1 MTSISAISLRFSL
14 NPAKPLCM
22 HSDMRR
28 AALCILLLFAWISAV
43 RAEQT
48 FTSVDDQLSY
58 LANLTEE
65 QLAVYDIAYLNMVC
79 AQGLNGSEDL
89 DIPACIAR
97 LHEMAANIRAKIEA
111 GRYLYDRNPVSFEN
125 SMGHFNAISMVTY
138 AVKDYGVMYNPA
150 RVETP
155 SSLSPD
161 NVFFSDSKDVFIN
174 GLLQGDHPMGTCS
187 SLPVYWIALGR
198 RLDYPLYM
206 SNTLLH
212 FFVRWDG
219 NGDRFNFEGSQAGC
233 GIHDDAYYHEFPITL
248 DDAKIKYLG
257 LLESFTRKEE
267 LMHFLLTRGTCLR
280 AHGRDEEAR
289 RAYLLAFQC
298 YPNNFAEGYLYLNRD
313 YMKGDK

>member
-1 MTSISAISLRFSL
+1 
-14 NPAKPLCM
+14 
-22 HSDMRR
+22 MRR
-28 AALCILLLFAWISAV
+28 ATLCILLLFIWISVV

-58 LANLTEE
+58 LANLPEE
-65 QLAVYDIAYLNMVC
+65 QLAAYDIAYLNLVC

-97 LHEMAANIRAKIEA
+97 LDEMAANIWGKIEV
-111 GRYLYDRNPVSFEN
+111 GRYLYERNPASFDN
-125 SMGHFNAISMVTY
+125 SLGHFNAISMVTY
-138 AVKDYGVMYNPA
+138 AVKDYGVIYNPA
-150 RVETP
+150 RIETP
-155 SSLSPD
+155 NSLSPD
-161 NVFFSDSKDVFIN
+161 DVFFSDSKEVFIN
-174 GLLQGDHPMGTCS
+174 GLLQRDPPMGTCS

-198 RLDYPLYM
+198 RLGYPLYM

-219 NGDRFNFEGSQAGC
+219 NGDHFNFEGSQAGC
-233 GIHDDAYYHEFPITL
+233 GIHDDAYYHEFPIPL

-267 LMHFLLTRGTCLR
+267 LMHFLITRGTCLR
-280 AHGRDEEAR
+280 AHGRNEEAR
-289 RAYLLAFQC
+289 RAYRLAFQC

-313 YMKGDK
+313 FMKGDK